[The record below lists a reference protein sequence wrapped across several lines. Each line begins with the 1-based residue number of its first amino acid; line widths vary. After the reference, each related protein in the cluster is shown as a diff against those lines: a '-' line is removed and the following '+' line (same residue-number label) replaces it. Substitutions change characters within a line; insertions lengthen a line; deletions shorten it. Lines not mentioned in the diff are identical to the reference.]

1 MRTKPPLAIFQS
13 VDVIYIASG
22 AQDTKH
28 DEVHPQQFAPA
39 PRSSMLVSPPAP
51 EGLFQNAQTL
61 PVNIEQQGET
71 GDELACAH
79 YTHAIRP

>member
-1 MRTKPPLAIFQS
+1 M
-13 VDVIYIASG
+13 DVIYIASK
-22 AQDTKH
+22 ASDTTH
-28 DEVHPQQFAPA
+28 DEVHPQQLAPA

-51 EGLFQNAQTL
+51 EGLVQHALIL
-61 PVNIEQQGET
+61 PVNMELQGGA